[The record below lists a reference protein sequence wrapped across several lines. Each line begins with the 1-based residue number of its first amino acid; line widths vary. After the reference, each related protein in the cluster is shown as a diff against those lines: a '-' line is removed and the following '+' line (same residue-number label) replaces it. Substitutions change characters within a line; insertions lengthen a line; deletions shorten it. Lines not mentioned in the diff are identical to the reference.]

1 MLRVLMP
8 RFYVLVGT
16 LTIAAFALSLAARSR
31 DDTTATVSWYVAS
44 ALGVA
49 LLLAPIVIR
58 GLIKHVRPPSRRG
71 RHAER

>member
-8 RFYVLVGT
+8 RFYVLVGI
-16 LTIAAFALSLAARSR
+16 LTTGAVALLLDARSR
-31 DDTTATVSWYVAS
+31 DDTPATISWYVGS

-49 LLLAPIVIR
+49 MLGAPIVIR
-58 GLIKHVRPPSRRG
+58 GLIRRVRPASRRG

>member
-16 LTIAAFALSLAARSR
+16 LTIGAVALLLDARSR
-31 DDTTATVSWYVAS
+31 DNTPATMGWYVGS

-49 LLLAPIVIR
+49 LLVAPIVIR
-58 GLIKHVRPPSRRG
+58 GLIKRVRPASRRG